1 MKGIMDFINL
11 GHKKAKNRKAKY
23 RIVKRGNIRREKP
36 CWD

>member
-11 GHKKAKNRKAKY
+11 GHKKAKNRKVKY
-23 RIVKRGNIRREKP
+23 RIVERGNIRRGKP